1 MKWIDRHSRR
11 RPFATLVKKLR
22 NFKGGYSG
30 DDSRTGSKHAKSS
43 SKQRASKNNNPYPES
58 GRIGNGAAGAQQQ
71 HLQSDSTRSFST
83 SPSGVTS
90 SATSLGRTLSLRSS
104 TNSTRGQAPTAGAQ
118 STAPTVSTD
127 HEAAHSI
134 AARSHGA
141 SSVTG
146 TSRTANG
153 GLESRRGGDSTFS
166 SPAPSVRSLTT
177 TLTTIQSLPLG
188 GHQGALGGHPYQTHQ
203 GNGGGSYHHH
213 HSHHQASSSQVIH
226 FNQPFPST
234 PASAIPP
241 HLNPSGGSAGATML
255 GQQSPQHTYT
265 TATANGLLTDNASIL
280 TLASSSN
287 GRRRRSL
294 DTNASVRAL
303 APSSVFGGS
312 RESLPLSVLS
322 ATIDPVPAVPT
333 TPGAGPSSRMVAE
346 RASIYST
353 SGIIPGDRSSFY
365 ASKQQ
370 KELQDKASAAAN
382 GAGPSSGG
390 GAPSVADTASI
401 RNGLLSHSRADS
413 INGNAGAISSTLASP
428 REDPGGE
435 DVESKEANQKEVVK
449 D

>member
-1 MKWIDRHSRR
+1 MAMTETVSQDRHSRR

-58 GRIGNGAAGAQQQ
+58 GRIGSGAANAQQQ
-71 HLQSDSTRSFST
+71 HLQSASARSLST

-104 TNSTRGQAPTAGAQ
+104 ANSTRGRAPTAGAR

-134 AARSHGA
+134 AAPSHGA

-166 SPAPSVRSLTT
+166 SPAPS
-177 TLTTIQSLPLG
+177 
-188 GHQGALGGHPYQTHQ
+188 
-203 GNGGGSYHHH
+203 GNGGGGHHQH

-241 HLNPSGGSAGATML
+241 HLNPSGGSTGAALL

-280 TLASSSN
+280 TLASSSK

-365 ASKQQ
+365 GSKQQ
-370 KELQDKASAAAN
+370 KELQDKAS
-382 GAGPSSGG
+382 GAGSSSGG
-390 GAPSVADTASI
+390 GAPSVADAASI
-401 RNGLLSHSRADS
+401 RNGLLGHGRADS
-413 INGNAGAISSTLASP
+413 VSGNAGVISSALASP

-435 DVESKEANQKEVVK
+435 DVESGETGQKDVAKE
-449 D
+449 

>member
-1 MKWIDRHSRR
+1 MAMIETVSQDRHSRR

-30 DDSRTGSKHAKSS
+30 DDSRTGSKHTKSS

-58 GRIGNGAAGAQQQ
+58 GRIGNGAADVQQQ
-71 HLQSDSTRSFST
+71 HLQGGSTRSFST

-104 TNSTRGQAPTAGAQ
+104 TNSTRGRAPTAGAR

-134 AARSHGA
+134 AAPSHGA

-166 SPAPSVRSLTT
+166 SPAPSVRSMTT

-188 GHQGALGGHPYQTHQ
+188 GHPYQPHQ
-203 GNGGGSYHHH
+203 GNGGSYHHH

-241 HLNPSGGSAGATML
+241 HLNPSGGAAGATML

-280 TLASSSN
+280 TLASSSK

-333 TPGAGPSSRMVAE
+333 TPGAVPSSRMVAE

-390 GAPSVADTASI
+390 GAPSVAEAASI
-401 RNGLLSHSRADS
+401 RNGLLGHSRADS
-413 INGNAGAISSTLASP
+413 INGNSGAISSALASP

-435 DVESKEANQKEVVK
+435 DVESNKTTQEEIAK